1 MRHERRVGGDRFW
14 VSAHLFSQGNLD
26 RLLTDLVD
34 PLLDELRERR
44 LADRG
49 FFLRYWDGG
58 PHIRFRV
65 LPSCLEAV
73 AAVRGLIEQRAFA
86 YFAHSPAPEVLSQE
100 EYLHSAREI
109 GAWEG
114 VRPTERMYANNS
126 VHFLPYVPEHHRY
139 GQGATLEVVEEH
151 FSTSSELTLELLR
164 GTTGPEQRELAA
176 LCHLL
181 LAWFLS
187 AQDVHE
193 LAGRQLAKVSARRV
207 PGAVDAVA
215 ASDARF
221 LRRRERLLTLTAT
234 MRKVGRAWPHMPDD
248 SSLKRWASS
257 VSGVVDALGAD
268 ACAPSAESAA
278 DLCAHLFAN
287 RVGVRIDAEGSLRYL
302 AARAITDPAVL
313 EGA

>member
-1 MRHERRVGGDRFW
+1 MDGDRSW

-26 RLLTDLVD
+26 RLLTGLVD

-44 LADRG
+44 LADHG

-58 PHIRFRV
+58 PHIRLRV
-65 LPSCLEAV
+65 LPSCREA
-73 AAVRGLIEQRAFA
+73 AAVRGLIERRALA
-86 YFAHSPAPEVLSQE
+86 YFAHSPAPEALSQE
-100 EYLHSAREI
+100 EYLRSAREI

-126 VHFLPYVPEHHRY
+126 LHFLPYVPEHHRY
-139 GQGATLEVVEEH
+139 GQGASLELVEEH
-151 FSTSSELTLELLR
+151 FSTSSELALDLLR
-164 GTTGPEQRELAA
+164 GAGSPEQRELAV

-181 LAWFLS
+181 LAWFLG

-193 LAGRQLAKVSARRV
+193 LAGRQLATMSARRGL
-207 PGAVDAVA
+207 GAVDAETT
-215 ASDARF
+215 SDARF
-221 LRRRERLLTLTAT
+221 LRRREQLLTLAAT

-257 VSGVVDALGAD
+257 VSGVVDALGGDAD
-268 ACAPSAESAA
+268 APSAESAA

-302 AARAITDPAVL
+302 AARAVTDPAVY
-313 EGA
+313 EEA

>member
-1 MRHERRVGGDRFW
+1 MDGDRSW

-44 LADRG
+44 LADHG

-58 PHIRFRV
+58 PHIRLRV
-65 LPSCLEAV
+65 LPSCREAA
-73 AAVRGLIEQRAFA
+73 AAVRGLIERRALA
-86 YFAHSPAPEVLSQE
+86 YFAHSPAPEALSQE
-100 EYLHSAREI
+100 EYLRSAREI

-126 VHFLPYVPEHHRY
+126 LHFLPYVPEHHRY
-139 GQGATLEVVEEH
+139 GQGASLELVEEH
-151 FSTSSELTLELLR
+151 FSTSSELALDLLR
-164 GTTGPEQRELAA
+164 GAGSPEQRELAV

-181 LAWFLS
+181 LAWFLG

-193 LAGRQLAKVSARRV
+193 LAGRQLAKMSARRGL
-207 PGAVDAVA
+207 GAVDAETT
-215 ASDARF
+215 SDARF
-221 LRRRERLLTLTAT
+221 LRRREQLLTLATT

-257 VSGVVDALGAD
+257 VSGVVDVLGAD
-268 ACAPSAESAA
+268 ADAPSAESAA

-302 AARAITDPAVL
+302 AARAVTDPAVY
-313 EGA
+313 EEA

>member
-1 MRHERRVGGDRFW
+1 MGHERRVDGDRSW
-14 VSAHLFSQGNLD
+14 VSAHLFFQGNLD

-58 PHIRFRV
+58 PHIRLRV
-65 LPSCLEAV
+65 LPSCREAD
-73 AAVRGLIEQRAFA
+73 AAVRGLIERRALA

-100 EYLHSAREI
+100 EYLRSAREI

-126 VHFLPYVPEHHRY
+126 LHFLPYVPEHHRY
-139 GQGATLEVVEEH
+139 GQGASLELVEEH
-151 FSTSSELTLELLR
+151 FSTSSELALDLLR
-164 GTTGPEQRELAA
+164 GAGSPEQRELAV

-181 LAWFLS
+181 LAWFLG

-193 LAGRQLAKVSARRV
+193 LAGRQLATMSARRGL
-207 PGAVDAVA
+207 GAVDAETT
-215 ASDARF
+215 SDARF
-221 LRRRERLLTLTAT
+221 LRRREQLLTLATT

-268 ACAPSAESAA
+268 ADAPSAESAA

-302 AARAITDPAVL
+302 AARAVTDPAVY
-313 EGA
+313 EEA

>member
-1 MRHERRVGGDRFW
+1 MRHERRAGGDRSW

-26 RLLTDLVD
+26 RVLTDLVA
-34 PLLDELRERR
+34 PLLDELRERWW
-44 LADRG
+44 ADRG

-58 PHIRFRV
+58 PHIRLRV
-65 LPSCLEAV
+65 LPSCQEAA
-73 AAVRGLIEQRAFA
+73 AAVRGLIEQRATA

-126 VHFLPYVPEHHRY
+126 VHFLPYAPEHHRY
-139 GQGATLEVVEEH
+139 GQGATLELVEEH
-151 FSTSSELTLELLR
+151 FSTSSELALDLLR
-164 GTTGPEQRELAA
+164 GATGPEQRELAA

-181 LAWFLS
+181 LAWFLG
-187 AQDVHE
+187 AEDVRE
-193 LAGRQLAKVSARRV
+193 LAGRQLAKVSARRA
-207 PGAVDAVA
+207 PGTAETRT
-215 ASDARF
+215 ASDAQF
-221 LRRRERLLTLTAT
+221 LRRRERLLTLAAT

-268 ACAPSAESAA
+268 ADAPSAESAA

-302 AARAITDPAVL
+302 AARAVTDPDVY

>member
-1 MRHERRVGGDRFW
+1 MRHERRAGGDRTW

-26 RLLTDLVD
+26 RVLTDLVA
-34 PLLDELRERR
+34 PLLNELRERWW
-44 LADRG
+44 ADRG

-58 PHIRFRV
+58 PHIRLRV
-65 LPSCLEAV
+65 LPSCQEAA
-73 AAVRGLIEQRAFA
+73 AAVRGLIEQRATA

-139 GQGATLEVVEEH
+139 GQGATLELVEEH
-151 FSTSSELTLELLR
+151 FSTSSELALDLLR
-164 GTTGPEQRELAA
+164 GATGPEQRELAA

-181 LAWFLS
+181 LAWFLG
-187 AQDVHE
+187 AEDVRE
-193 LAGRQLAKVSARRV
+193 LAGRQLAKVSARRA
-207 PGAVDAVA
+207 PGTAETRT
-215 ASDARF
+215 ASDAQF
-221 LRRRERLLTLTAT
+221 LRRRERLLTLAAT

-268 ACAPSAESAA
+268 ADAPSAESAA

-302 AARAITDPAVL
+302 AARAVTDPDVY